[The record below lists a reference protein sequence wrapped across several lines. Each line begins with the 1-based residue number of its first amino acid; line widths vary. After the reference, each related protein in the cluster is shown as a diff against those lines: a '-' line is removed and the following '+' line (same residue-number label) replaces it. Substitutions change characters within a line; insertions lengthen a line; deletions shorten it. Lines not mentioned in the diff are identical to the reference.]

1 MAEPTDPGALLSGL
15 SRETTI
21 RRDASGRWFHDDD
34 ELEHAGL
41 VRAFDSWVD
50 LAEDGRYCLRNS
62 INWAYVA
69 IEGPAFFVRG
79 VRRQGASVWLR
90 LSGDLE
96 EQLDPGTL
104 RVGPDGA
111 LYCDVRG
118 ARMPARFDRHA
129 AFGLEPLLGEDE
141 QGVYLDLGGGRL
153 RPPRVEDPLA
163 RRGARP

>member
-1 MAEPTDPGALLSGL
+1 MSEQSDPGAVLAGL

-21 RRDASGRWFHDDD
+21 RRDASGRWFHDDI
-34 ELEHAGL
+34 ELEHASL

-50 LAEDGRYCLRNS
+50 VAEDGRYCLRNS

-69 IEGPAFFVRG
+69 IEGPAFFVRS
-79 VRRQGASVWLR
+79 VRQRGGAVWLH

-96 EQLDPGTL
+96 EQLDPATL
-104 RVGPDGA
+104 RIGPDGA
-111 LYCDVRG
+111 LHCDVRP
-118 ARMPARFDRHA
+118 ARLPARFERHA

-141 QGVYLDLGGGRL
+141 QGVYLEAAGVRI

-163 RRGARP
+163 HRGSRP

>member
-1 MAEPTDPGALLSGL
+1 MLAGL

-21 RRDASGRWFHDDD
+21 RRDRAGRWFHDDI
-34 ELEHAGL
+34 ELEHASL

-50 LAEDGRYCLRNS
+50 VAEDGRYCLRNS

-69 IEGPAFFVRG
+69 IDGPPFFVRAAW
-79 VRRQGASVWLR
+79 RQGGSIRLR

-96 EQLDPGTL
+96 EDLDPATL

-111 LYCDVRG
+111 LYCDVRSG
-118 ARMPARFDRHA
+118 RLPARFDRHA
-129 AFGLEPLLGEDE
+129 AFGLESLLGEDG
-141 QGVYLDLGGGRL
+141 QGVYLEIGGRRF

-163 RRGARP
+163 RRGQAP